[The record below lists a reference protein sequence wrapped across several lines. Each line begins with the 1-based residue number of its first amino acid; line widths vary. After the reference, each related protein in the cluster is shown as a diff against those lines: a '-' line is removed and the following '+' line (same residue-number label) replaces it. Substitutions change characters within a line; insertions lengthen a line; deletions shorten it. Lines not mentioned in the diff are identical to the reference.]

1 GCDLNDESCAQL
13 PDADAEAALVVCA
26 HQRVDARAR
35 YDTKPLV
42 RGIGVLTES
51 DDLPEQ
57 RCRAGL
63 AWNLHSVTR
72 EGTPLH
78 DPIHRFQALLHKARL
93 TCLNPNPP
101 MGWGWPG
108 AASADLDC
116 RCVGMV
122 QLLVCPAFPNRFV
135 GMG

>member
-1 GCDLNDESCAQL
+1 MLPRRDRRSGQLGVGGPGCDLNDESCAPL

-51 DDLPEQ
+51 DDLPDQ

-72 EGTPLH
+72 EGTPLPE
-78 DPIHRFQALLHKARL
+78 PIHRFQALLHKARL
-93 TCLNPNPP
+93 TCLN
-101 MGWGWPG
+101 
-108 AASADLDC
+108 A
-116 RCVGMV
+116 
-122 QLLVCPAFPNRFV
+122 
-135 GMG
+135 